1 MFNNSTDTIFTFTTD
16 TFPCMKSLSF
26 LKHFYVAYLR
36 TDRPQQ
42 SQEFWGGEGSCRE
55 AALGWTGQR
64 IFGERG
70 KVGIEPWVGFTK
82 QDVLSLTSEIV
93 RLTES
98 TDWENGTGQELTW
111 LRGSFSAHP
120 SVLPVSHSI
129 LVSSSIYTLV
139 CNEEDGSPAVCSTVV
154 LRGHRRRLSS
164 SHPQPHLWEA
174 SDRPW
179 LGHMSIFEPM
189 TTSH

>member
-16 TFPCMKSLSF
+16 TFPCTKSLSF

-42 SQEFWGGEGSCRE
+42 SQEFWGGEGSSRE
-55 AALGWTGQR
+55 AAPGWNGQR
-64 IFGERG
+64 IFRERG

-98 TDWENGTGQELTW
+98 TDWENGTVQELTW
-111 LRGSFSAHP
+111 LASGLLLSPSLCPPCFSQHISLIFYLHTCVQWGRWLPCCMQYSYVEGSQKETVFQP
-120 SVLPVSHSI
+120 SS
-129 LVSSSIYTLV
+129 
-139 CNEEDGSPAVCSTVV
+139 
-154 LRGHRRRLSS
+154 
-164 SHPQPHLWEA
+164 
-174 SDRPW
+174 
-179 LGHMSIFEPM
+179 
-189 TTSH
+189 TTSLENLW